1 MITRRTLLT
10 GMAAGLTVSVAA
22 AAYIGKKEQ
31 GPNVLESA
39 DFNWVRHN
47 ACPPDHSTCP
57 YGCGVE
63 YKGFGLVR
71 AKPEGGVF
79 YVDPMDD
86 PDYRGPRGQGG
97 KYAINGKGHQ
107 S

>member
-1 MITRRTLLT
+1 MANGTGRMITRRTLLK
-10 GMAAGLTVSVAA
+10 GMAAGLTGSVAA
-22 AAYIGKKEQ
+22 AAYIGKKKNT

-47 ACPPDHSTCP
+47 ACPPH
-57 YGCGVE
+57 GCSVE
-63 YKGFGLVR
+63 YHGFGLAR
-71 AKPEGGVF
+71 PKPEGGTY

-86 PDYRGPRGQGG
+86 PEYRGPRGQGG
-97 KYAINGKGHQ
+97 KYRIGHQ